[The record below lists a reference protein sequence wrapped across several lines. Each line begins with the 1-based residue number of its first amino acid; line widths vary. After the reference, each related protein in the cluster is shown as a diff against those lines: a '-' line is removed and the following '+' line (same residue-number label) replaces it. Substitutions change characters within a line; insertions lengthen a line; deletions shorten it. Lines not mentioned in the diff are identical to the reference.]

1 LRGLDEE
8 IGEEINK
15 FAKLKVKEEK
25 EKSETNWTFCTIAEL
40 LVAPIP
46 KLEYKMNEMVEDIK
60 KAGKLSKELT
70 EFLTNRL
77 EDTQK
82 LAQTAEMVR
91 GFLTSNKKGFL
102 LPSLLSTGGGALTTA
117 EITGVLPFT
126 PAGAASIISAVV
138 GGIVAA
144 IGVLSIW
151 SSILRTGR
159 KMEWEIERWIR
170 EYTFQMNK
178 AIKNNFII
186 KLDEYWE
193 IIKFYIKKRLTE
205 LMGLDRE
212 VKDRIF
218 LYTILNDI
226 KEELINI
233 EKKIL

>member
-1 LRGLDEE
+1 
-8 IGEEINK
+8 
-15 FAKLKVKEEK
+15 
-25 EKSETNWTFCTIAEL
+25 
-40 LVAPIP
+40 
-46 KLEYKMNEMVEDIK
+46 
-60 KAGKLSKELT
+60 
-70 EFLTNRL
+70 
-77 EDTQK
+77 
-82 LAQTAEMVR
+82 
-91 GFLTSNKKGFL
+91 KKGFL

-117 EITGVLPFT
+117 EITGVLTLT
-126 PAGAASIISAVV
+126 PAGAASIISAVA
-138 GGIVAA
+138 GIVVAV
-144 IGVLSIW
+144 IGGLSIY
-151 SSILRTGR
+151 SIILRTSR

-170 EYTFQMNK
+170 EYTFQMNQ